1 MFKLCFHTHSSNIGL
16 AVTAVTVT
24 ALLNVIK
31 TLINIYNIVSILSR
45 YSGQKKT
52 NTSVYVLNPVR
63 RDIFFLNP

>member
-45 YSGQKKT
+45 YSGQKKP